1 MGLLSSSIM
10 PPKPKPAK
18 DEKKAAPAAGA
29 KAEAKKRPADKP
41 ASAAGPA
48 PKAAAPKGKTPAAAP
63 KIATKGAAAP
73 KTAAP
78 KAAAAK
84 AAPKKAPA
92 GKAQKPAAKKA
103 PAKAAPK
110 VAAKAKVAP
119 KAAPKTAAAK
129 KSAVKV
135 TKAKVATTKALSAQR
150 KVIKGI
156 NGTRTRKVRTSVQFR
171 RPKTFRPPR
180 NPKYPRLSA
189 PKRSKMDAYN
199 IIKHPLTTESAM
211 KKIEDNNTLVFI
223 VHTKANKHQIR
234 TSVKKLY
241 DIDVAKVNTLNR
253 PDGQKKAYVRLA
265 PDYDALDVANKIGI
279 I

>member
-1 MGLLSSSIM
+1 MGHQVFVM
-10 PPKPKPAK
+10 APKPKPPAK
-18 DEKKAAPAAGA
+18 EEK
-29 KAEAKKRPADKP
+29 KAEAKPKKAPA
-41 ASAAGPA
+41 AAA
-48 PKAAAPKGKTPAAAP
+48 AAAPKPGSSKTPAAAP
-63 KIATKGAAAP
+63 KIATKGAAAAP
-73 KTAAP
+73 KAAAP

-84 AAPKKAPA
+84 AA
-92 GKAQKPAAKKA
+92 KPAAKKPA
-103 PAKAAPK
+103 AKGAAKPAAKAAATKGLKK
-110 VAAKAKVAP
+110 VA
-119 KAAPKTAAAK
+119 
-129 KSAVKV
+129 AVKV
-135 TKAKVATTKALSAQR
+135 TKGKSVHKALSAQR

-156 NGTRTRKVRTSVQFR
+156 NGTRTRKIRTSVQFR

-180 NPKYPRLSA
+180 NPKYPRQSA
-189 PKRSKMDAYN
+189 PTRSKMDAYN

-223 VHTKANKHQIR
+223 VHTRCNKHQIR

>member
-1 MGLLSSSIM
+1 MGLVLLSSSIM

-48 PKAAAPKGKTPAAAP
+48 PKAAAPKGKTPAPAPKLSSKTPAAAP

-92 GKAQKPAAKKA
+92 GKAQKP
-103 PAKAAPK
+103 
-110 VAAKAKVAP
+110 
-119 KAAPKTAAAK
+119 AAK

-234 TSVKKLY
+234 TSVKKPY

>member
-1 MGLLSSSIM
+1 MG
-10 PPKPKPAK
+10 
-18 DEKKAAPAAGA
+18 
-29 KAEAKKRPADKP
+29 RPADKT

-48 PKAAAPKGKTPAAAP
+48 PKAAAPKGKQPAPAPKLSSKTPAAAP
-63 KIATKGAAAP
+63 KIATKGAAAA
-73 KTAAP
+73 AAP
-78 KAAAAK
+78 KAAAAAAPK
-84 AAPKKAPA
+84 AAKVAPKKAPA

-103 PAKAAPK
+103 PAKAAP
-110 VAAKAKVAP
+110 
-119 KAAPKTAAAK
+119 TAAAK
-129 KSAVKV
+129 KSAIKV
-135 TKAKVATTKALSAQR
+135 TKTKIATSKALSAQR

-180 NPKYPRLSA
+180 TPKSPRQSA

>member
-1 MGLLSSSIM
+1 MGFVM
-10 PPKPKPAK
+10 APKPKPPAK
-18 DEKKAAPAAGA
+18 EEK
-29 KAEAKKRPADKP
+29 KAEAKPKKAPA
-41 ASAAGPA
+41 AAA
-48 PKAAAPKGKTPAAAP
+48 AAAPKPGSSKTPAAAP
-63 KIATKGAAAP
+63 KIATKGAAAAP
-73 KTAAP
+73 KAAAPKAAAP

-84 AAPKKAPA
+84 AA
-92 GKAQKPAAKKA
+92 KPAAKKPA
-103 PAKAAPK
+103 AKGAAKPAAKAAATKGLKK
-110 VAAKAKVAP
+110 VAAG
-119 KAAPKTAAAK
+119 
-129 KSAVKV
+129 KV
-135 TKAKVATTKALSAQR
+135 TKGKSVHKALSAQR

-156 NGTRTRKVRTSVQFR
+156 NGTRTRKIRTSVQFR

-180 NPKYPRLSA
+180 NPKYPRQSA
-189 PKRSKMDAYN
+189 PTRSKMDAYN

-223 VHTKANKHQIR
+223 VHTRCNKHQIR

>member
-1 MGLLSSSIM
+1 MGLVLLSSSIM

-48 PKAAAPKGKTPAAAP
+48 PKAAAPKGKTPAPAPKLSSKTPAAAP

-103 PAKAAPK
+103 PA
-110 VAAKAKVAP
+110 